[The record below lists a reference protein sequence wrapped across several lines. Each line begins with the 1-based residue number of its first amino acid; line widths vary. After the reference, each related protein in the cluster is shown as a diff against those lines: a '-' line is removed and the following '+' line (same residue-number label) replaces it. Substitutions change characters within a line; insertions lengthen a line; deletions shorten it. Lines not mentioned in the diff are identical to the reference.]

1 MAGIGG
7 GSVLDVT
14 KLVAAFIDSDQQVED
29 CFGMGFIRRKGLWFA
44 CLPTTAG
51 TGSEV
56 SPNAILLDERDHL
69 KKGIVSPFLIADVA
83 YVDPK
88 LTWTVPAKVTA
99 DTGMDALTHCIEA
112 YTNKFAH
119 PSVDI
124 YALQGIRLIAANLE
138 RAVTLARD
146 NKPADLSDN
155 PAYVEAREAL
165 AFGSLYGGLCLGP
178 VNTAAVHALS
188 YPLGGEFHIPHG
200 LSNAILLPS
209 VMKFNMPANI
219 KRHAEV
225 AIALG
230 CEPGKNDEE
239 TAQRG
244 VDFIYRLAAA
254 VGIPDK
260 LTALGIRRRYGQ
272 SRHAGAAPAEK
283 QPSRGHRAGRPRHL
297 QLTLLIMSH
306 MLPCHSSPKNKEDMK
321 PILAI
326 TMGDPAGI
334 GPEITVRALNRKE
347 TYEKCRPVVTGDAAI
362 IGQAVRLLG
371 LNLQVNAIQ
380 NVKEAKFEFGTIDVI
395 DLQCVDLA
403 TFEFGKVQPQCGNA
417 AFQYIK
423 KAIELAMA
431 DEVDGTV
438 TAPLNKE
445 ALNLAGHHYDG
456 HTEIYATFTNTKKYA
471 MMLAEVRH
479 DAGRREHPR
488 HPCFDACSPAQGL
501 RPGEEGPCHRVRRTH
516 RRCLPPVRY

>member
-1 MAGIGG
+1 MKAITLLQPQKIVFGTGCIQTFVDDYKKLGLQRLFVLTAPPIRPLIEEPLNALKASGISIEVFQDIVTEPTVNDFKKILEVARQFKADSVVGIGG

-14 KLVAAFIDSDQQVED
+14 KLVAAFLNSDQQVED
-29 CFGMGFIRRKGLWFA
+29 CFGTGFIQKKGLWFA

-69 KKGIVSPFLIADVA
+69 KKGIVSPFLIADAA

-138 RAVTLARD
+138 RAVKD
-146 NKPADLSDN
+146 GKD
-155 PAYVEAREAL
+155 VEAREAL

-209 VMKFNMPANI
+209 VMKFNMPACPE
-219 KRHAEV
+219 RYAEV
-225 AIALG
+225 AIACG
-230 CEPGKNDEE
+230 ITAGRTTEE

-260 LTALGIRRRYGQ
+260 LTALGIPQ
-272 SRHAGAAPAEK
+272 AAVDGMAK
-283 QPSRGHRAGRPRHL
+283 
-297 QLTLLIMSH
+297 
-306 MLPCHSSPKNKEDMK
+306 
-321 PILAI
+321 
-326 TMGDPAGI
+326 
-334 GPEITVRALNRKE
+334 
-347 TYEKCRPVVTGDAAI
+347 AAM
-362 IGQAVRLLG
+362 QVQRLLK
-371 LNLQVNAIQ
+371 NNPREVTEQD
-380 NVKEAKFEFGTIDVI
+380 AKD
-395 DLQCVDLA
+395 
-403 TFEFGKVQPQCGNA
+403 
-417 AFQYIK
+417 
-423 KAIELAMA
+423 
-431 DEVDGTV
+431 
-438 TAPLNKE
+438 
-445 ALNLAGHHYDG
+445 
-456 HTEIYATFTNTKKYA
+456 IYNSLY
-471 MMLAEVRH
+471 
-479 DAGRREHPR
+479 
-488 HPCFDACSPAQGL
+488 
-501 RPGEEGPCHRVRRTH
+501 
-516 RRCLPPVRY
+516 

>member
-1 MAGIGG
+1 MDIWKRRKKHNKDMKQITLLQPQKIVFGTGCIQTLVEDYQKMGLQRLFVLTAPPIRPLIEDTLTALKGAGVSIEVFQDIVAEPTVNDFKKILEVARQFKADSVVGIGG
-7 GSVLDVT
+7 GSVLDLT
-14 KLVAAFIDSDQQVED
+14 KLVAAFVNSDQQVED
-29 CFGMGFIRRKGLWFA
+29 CFGTGFIKQKGLWFA

-69 KKGIVSPFLIADVA
+69 KKGVVSPFLIADAA

-138 RAVTLARD
+138 KAVKNGQD
-146 NKPADLSDN
+146 Q
-155 PAYVEAREAL
+155 EAREAL

-209 VMKFNMPANI
+209 VMKFNMPANV

-230 CEPGKNDEE
+230 CQPGKNDEE

-244 VDFIYRLAAA
+244 VDFIYQLADA
-254 VGIPDK
+254 VGIPKK
-260 LTALGIRRRYGQ
+260 LTDLGIPQTAVDGM
-272 SRHAGAAPAEK
+272 AKAAM
-283 QPSRGHRAGRPRHL
+283 QV
-297 QLTLLIMSH
+297 Q
-306 MLPCHSSPKNKEDMK
+306 
-321 PILAI
+321 
-326 TMGDPAGI
+326 
-334 GPEITVRALNRKE
+334 
-347 TYEKCRPVVTGDAAI
+347 
-362 IGQAVRLLG
+362 RLLK
-371 LNLQVNAIQ
+371 NN
-380 NVKEAKFEFGTIDVI
+380 
-395 DLQCVDLA
+395 
-403 TFEFGKVQPQCGNA
+403 PR
-417 AFQYIK
+417 
-423 KAIELAMA
+423 
-431 DEVDGTV
+431 EV
-438 TAPLNKE
+438 
-445 ALNLAGHHYDG
+445 
-456 HTEIYATFTNTKKYA
+456 TEQDARDIYNSLY
-471 MMLAEVRH
+471 
-479 DAGRREHPR
+479 
-488 HPCFDACSPAQGL
+488 
-501 RPGEEGPCHRVRRTH
+501 
-516 RRCLPPVRY
+516 

>member
-1 MAGIGG
+1 MDIWKRRKKHNKDMKQITLLQPQKIVFGTGCIQTLVEDYQKMGLQRLFVLTAPPIRPLIEDTLTALKGAGISIEVFQDIVAEPTVNDFKKILEVARQFKADSVVGIGG
-7 GSVLDVT
+7 GSVLDLT
-14 KLVAAFIDSDQQVED
+14 KLVAAFVNSDQQVED
-29 CFGMGFIRRKGLWFA
+29 CFGTGFIKQKGLWFA

-69 KKGIVSPFLIADVA
+69 KKGVVSPFLIADVA

-138 RAVTLARD
+138 KAVKNGQD
-146 NKPADLSDN
+146 Q
-155 PAYVEAREAL
+155 EAREAL

-209 VMKFNMPANI
+209 VMKFNMPANV

-230 CEPGKNDEE
+230 CQPGKNDEE

-244 VDFIYRLAAA
+244 VDFIYQLADA
-254 VGIPDK
+254 VGIPKK
-260 LTALGIRRRYGQ
+260 LTDLGIPQTAVDGM
-272 SRHAGAAPAEK
+272 AEAAM
-283 QPSRGHRAGRPRHL
+283 QV
-297 QLTLLIMSH
+297 Q
-306 MLPCHSSPKNKEDMK
+306 
-321 PILAI
+321 
-326 TMGDPAGI
+326 
-334 GPEITVRALNRKE
+334 
-347 TYEKCRPVVTGDAAI
+347 
-362 IGQAVRLLG
+362 RLLK
-371 LNLQVNAIQ
+371 NN
-380 NVKEAKFEFGTIDVI
+380 
-395 DLQCVDLA
+395 
-403 TFEFGKVQPQCGNA
+403 PR
-417 AFQYIK
+417 
-423 KAIELAMA
+423 
-431 DEVDGTV
+431 EV
-438 TAPLNKE
+438 
-445 ALNLAGHHYDG
+445 
-456 HTEIYATFTNTKKYA
+456 TEQDARDIYNSLY
-471 MMLAEVRH
+471 
-479 DAGRREHPR
+479 
-488 HPCFDACSPAQGL
+488 
-501 RPGEEGPCHRVRRTH
+501 
-516 RRCLPPVRY
+516 

>member
-1 MAGIGG
+1 MKQITLLQPQKIVFGTGCIATLVEDYKKMGLQRLFVLTAPPIRPLIEDTLAELKSAGVSIEVFQEIVAEPTVNDFKKILEVARQFKADSVVGVGG

-14 KLVAAFIDSDQQVED
+14 KLIAAFINSDQQVED
-29 CFGMGFIRRKGLWFA
+29 CFGTGFIKQKGLWFA

-138 RAVTLARD
+138 KAVKNGQD
-146 NKPADLSDN
+146 Q
-155 PAYVEAREAL
+155 EAREAL

-230 CEPGKNDEE
+230 CQPGKNDEE

-244 VDFIYRLAAA
+244 VDFIYQLADA
-254 VGIPDK
+254 VGIPKK
-260 LTALGIRRRYGQ
+260 LTDLGIPQTAVDGM
-272 SRHAGAAPAEK
+272 AKAAM
-283 QPSRGHRAGRPRHL
+283 QV
-297 QLTLLIMSH
+297 Q
-306 MLPCHSSPKNKEDMK
+306 
-321 PILAI
+321 
-326 TMGDPAGI
+326 
-334 GPEITVRALNRKE
+334 
-347 TYEKCRPVVTGDAAI
+347 
-362 IGQAVRLLG
+362 RLLK
-371 LNLQVNAIQ
+371 NN
-380 NVKEAKFEFGTIDVI
+380 
-395 DLQCVDLA
+395 
-403 TFEFGKVQPQCGNA
+403 PR
-417 AFQYIK
+417 
-423 KAIELAMA
+423 
-431 DEVDGTV
+431 EV
-438 TAPLNKE
+438 
-445 ALNLAGHHYDG
+445 
-456 HTEIYATFTNTKKYA
+456 TEQDARDIYNSLY
-471 MMLAEVRH
+471 
-479 DAGRREHPR
+479 
-488 HPCFDACSPAQGL
+488 
-501 RPGEEGPCHRVRRTH
+501 
-516 RRCLPPVRY
+516 

>member
-1 MAGIGG
+1 MKQITLLQPQKIVFGTGCIQTLVEDYKKMGLQRLFVLTAPPIRPLIEDTLAELKSAGVNIEVFQDIVAEPTVNDFKKILEVARQFKADSVVGVGG

-14 KLVAAFIDSDQQVED
+14 KLIAAFINSDQQVED
-29 CFGMGFIRRKGLWFA
+29 CFGTGFIKQKGLWFA

-99 DTGMDALTHCIEA
+99 E
-112 YTNKFAH
+112 
-119 PSVDI
+119 DI

-138 RAVTLARD
+138 KAVKNGQD
-146 NKPADLSDN
+146 Q
-155 PAYVEAREAL
+155 EAREAL

-230 CEPGKNDEE
+230 CQPGKNDEE

-244 VDFIYRLAAA
+244 VDFIYQLADA
-254 VGIPDK
+254 VGIPKK
-260 LTALGIRRRYGQ
+260 LTDLGIPQTAVDGM
-272 SRHAGAAPAEK
+272 AKAAM
-283 QPSRGHRAGRPRHL
+283 QV
-297 QLTLLIMSH
+297 Q
-306 MLPCHSSPKNKEDMK
+306 
-321 PILAI
+321 
-326 TMGDPAGI
+326 
-334 GPEITVRALNRKE
+334 
-347 TYEKCRPVVTGDAAI
+347 
-362 IGQAVRLLG
+362 RLLK
-371 LNLQVNAIQ
+371 NN
-380 NVKEAKFEFGTIDVI
+380 
-395 DLQCVDLA
+395 
-403 TFEFGKVQPQCGNA
+403 PR
-417 AFQYIK
+417 
-423 KAIELAMA
+423 
-431 DEVDGTV
+431 EV
-438 TAPLNKE
+438 
-445 ALNLAGHHYDG
+445 
-456 HTEIYATFTNTKKYA
+456 TEQDARDIYNSLY
-471 MMLAEVRH
+471 
-479 DAGRREHPR
+479 
-488 HPCFDACSPAQGL
+488 
-501 RPGEEGPCHRVRRTH
+501 
-516 RRCLPPVRY
+516 

>member
-1 MAGIGG
+1 MKAITLLQPQKIVFGTGCIETFVEDYKKLGLQRLMVLTAPPILPLIEEPLAKLKEAGVSIEIFQNILAEPTVNDFKKILEVARQFKADSIVGIGG

-14 KLVAAFIDSDQQVED
+14 KLVAAFLNSDQQEED
-29 CFGMGFIRRKGLWFA
+29 CFGTGFIKRKGLWFA

-69 KKGIVSPFLIADVA
+69 KKGIVSPYLIADAA

-88 LTWTVPAKVTA
+88 LTWTVPSKVTA

-124 YALQGIRLIAANLE
+124 YALKGIQLIAANLE
-138 RAVTLARD
+138 KAVKD
-146 NKPADLSDN
+146 GKD
-155 PAYVEAREAL
+155 VEAREAL

-209 VMKFNMPANI
+209 IMKFNMPANV

-260 LTALGIRRRYGQ
+260 LTALGIPQTSVSGM
-272 SRHAGAAPAEK
+272 AKAAM
-283 QPSRGHRAGRPRHL
+283 QV
-297 QLTLLIMSH
+297 Q
-306 MLPCHSSPKNKEDMK
+306 
-321 PILAI
+321 
-326 TMGDPAGI
+326 
-334 GPEITVRALNRKE
+334 
-347 TYEKCRPVVTGDAAI
+347 
-362 IGQAVRLLG
+362 RLLK
-371 LNLQVNAIQ
+371 NN
-380 NVKEAKFEFGTIDVI
+380 
-395 DLQCVDLA
+395 
-403 TFEFGKVQPQCGNA
+403 PR
-417 AFQYIK
+417 
-423 KAIELAMA
+423 
-431 DEVDGTV
+431 EVTEQD
-438 TAPLNKE
+438 
-445 ALNLAGHHYDG
+445 ALD
-456 HTEIYATFTNTKKYA
+456 IYNSLY
-471 MMLAEVRH
+471 
-479 DAGRREHPR
+479 
-488 HPCFDACSPAQGL
+488 
-501 RPGEEGPCHRVRRTH
+501 
-516 RRCLPPVRY
+516 

>member
-1 MAGIGG
+1 MKAITLLQPQKIVFGTGCIQTFTDDYKKMGLRRLFVLTAPPIRPLIEGTLDELKAAGIAVEVFQDIVAEPTVNDFKRILEEARQFQADSVAGVGG

-14 KLVAAFIDSDQQVED
+14 KLVAAFINSQQQVED
-29 CFGMGFIRRKGLWFA
+29 CFGTGFIRRKGLWFA

-69 KKGIVSPFLIADVA
+69 KKGIVSPFLIADAA

-146 NKPADLSDN
+146 YKPADLSDN

-209 VMKFNMPANI
+209 VMKFNMPSNV

-260 LTALGIRRRYGQ
+260 LTALGIPQTAVDGM
-272 SRHAGAAPAEK
+272 AKAAM
-283 QPSRGHRAGRPRHL
+283 QV
-297 QLTLLIMSH
+297 Q
-306 MLPCHSSPKNKEDMK
+306 
-321 PILAI
+321 
-326 TMGDPAGI
+326 
-334 GPEITVRALNRKE
+334 
-347 TYEKCRPVVTGDAAI
+347 
-362 IGQAVRLLG
+362 RLLK
-371 LNLQVNAIQ
+371 NN
-380 NVKEAKFEFGTIDVI
+380 
-395 DLQCVDLA
+395 
-403 TFEFGKVQPQCGNA
+403 PR
-417 AFQYIK
+417 
-423 KAIELAMA
+423 
-431 DEVDGTV
+431 EV
-438 TAPLNKE
+438 
-445 ALNLAGHHYDG
+445 
-456 HTEIYATFTNTKKYA
+456 TEQDARDIYNSLY
-471 MMLAEVRH
+471 
-479 DAGRREHPR
+479 
-488 HPCFDACSPAQGL
+488 
-501 RPGEEGPCHRVRRTH
+501 
-516 RRCLPPVRY
+516 

>member
-1 MAGIGG
+1 MKAITLLQPQKIVFGTGCIETFTEDYKKMGLQRLMVLTAPPILPLIEEPLANLKAAGVSIEIFQNILAEPTVNDFKKILEVARQFKADSVVGIGG

-14 KLVAAFIDSDQQVED
+14 KLVANLTHNPSPIGEGSDMFQP
-29 CFGMGFIRRKGLWFA
+29 GFIKKRGLWFA

-69 KKGIVSPFLIADVA
+69 KKGIVSPFLIADAA

-138 RAVTLARD
+138 RAVKD
-146 NKPADLSDN
+146 GKD
-155 PAYVEAREAL
+155 VEAREAL

-209 VMKFNMPANI
+209 VLKFNMPANI
-219 KRHAEV
+219 KRHADV

-230 CEPGKNDEE
+230 CQPGKNDEE
-239 TAQRG
+239 TAQLG
-244 VDFIYRLAAA
+244 VEFIYRLAAA

-260 LTALGIRRRYGQ
+260 LTALGIPQTAVDGM
-272 SRHAGAAPAEK
+272 AKAAM
-283 QPSRGHRAGRPRHL
+283 QV
-297 QLTLLIMSH
+297 Q
-306 MLPCHSSPKNKEDMK
+306 
-321 PILAI
+321 
-326 TMGDPAGI
+326 
-334 GPEITVRALNRKE
+334 
-347 TYEKCRPVVTGDAAI
+347 
-362 IGQAVRLLG
+362 RLLK
-371 LNLQVNAIQ
+371 NN
-380 NVKEAKFEFGTIDVI
+380 
-395 DLQCVDLA
+395 
-403 TFEFGKVQPQCGNA
+403 PR
-417 AFQYIK
+417 
-423 KAIELAMA
+423 
-431 DEVDGTV
+431 EV
-438 TAPLNKE
+438 
-445 ALNLAGHHYDG
+445 
-456 HTEIYATFTNTKKYA
+456 TEQDARNIYNSLY
-471 MMLAEVRH
+471 
-479 DAGRREHPR
+479 
-488 HPCFDACSPAQGL
+488 
-501 RPGEEGPCHRVRRTH
+501 
-516 RRCLPPVRY
+516 

>member
-1 MAGIGG
+1 MKQITLLQPQKIVFGTGCIQTLVEDYKKMGLRRLFVLTAPPIRPLIEGTLDELKAAGVAIEVFQDIVAEPTVNDFKKILEVARQFKADSVAGIGG

-14 KLVAAFIDSDQQVED
+14 KLVAAFINSDQQVED
-29 CFGMGFIRRKGLWFA
+29 CFGTGFITKKGLWFA

-155 PAYVEAREAL
+155 PSYVEAREAL

-209 VMKFNMPANI
+209 VMKFNAPANI

-244 VDFIYRLAAA
+244 VDFIYRLADA

-260 LTALGIRRRYGQ
+260 LTALGIPQTAVDGM
-272 SRHAGAAPAEK
+272 AKAAM
-283 QPSRGHRAGRPRHL
+283 QV
-297 QLTLLIMSH
+297 Q
-306 MLPCHSSPKNKEDMK
+306 
-321 PILAI
+321 
-326 TMGDPAGI
+326 
-334 GPEITVRALNRKE
+334 
-347 TYEKCRPVVTGDAAI
+347 
-362 IGQAVRLLG
+362 RLLK
-371 LNLQVNAIQ
+371 NNPREVTEQDARAIY
-380 NVKEAKFEFGTIDVI
+380 NS
-395 DLQCVDLA
+395 L
-403 TFEFGKVQPQCGNA
+403 
-417 AFQYIK
+417 Y
-423 KAIELAMA
+423 
-431 DEVDGTV
+431 
-438 TAPLNKE
+438 
-445 ALNLAGHHYDG
+445 
-456 HTEIYATFTNTKKYA
+456 
-471 MMLAEVRH
+471 
-479 DAGRREHPR
+479 
-488 HPCFDACSPAQGL
+488 
-501 RPGEEGPCHRVRRTH
+501 
-516 RRCLPPVRY
+516 